1 MYDLVVKNGTVVT
14 ARGVVDTDVAIRG
27 EQIAAVGMEMDGE
40 RVIDAAGCLV
50 LPGSVDPH
58 VHLQMPLAGSVSTD
72 TFESGTIA
80 AICGGTTTVI
90 DFVTP
95 SPGQE
100 LMSSFRQRRQ
110 EADDMVAADYG
121 LHMTIPTWHAKDDY
135 RLADVPD
142 AVNAGCA
149 TFKMYQA
156 YDGMALDDAML
167 LRAMSA
173 VADADGGVVLHS
185 EVGSVIEI
193 LRRAKLRE
201 GQTRAIWHAR
211 TRPAHLEASAV
222 HRAVALSEL
231 ANVQLYIFH
240 VGASEV
246 VQALRQ
252 VRYEGLEIF
261 AETCPHYLLLTADK
275 HLTAPDGELYICSP
289 PLRSEADQ
297 AVLWKALQ
305 DGTINAV
312 STDHCPWT
320 RAEKHQP
327 DFASVPGGVPGIE
340 VKLALI
346 HHFGVV
352 HGALSK
358 ERWVESCCTAP
369 ARLMGLQK
377 KGRISPGCDAD
388 IVIFDPKL
396 KKRISVD
403 TLHERADWTPYD
415 GLELDGWPRTVL
427 LRGHIV
433 VEDSEFV
440 GELRGRYVPRSLR

>member
-1 MYDLVVKNGTVVT
+1 MYDIVIKNGTVVT
-14 ARGVVDTDVAIRG
+14 GRGVVDTDVAIKG
-27 EQIAAVGMEMDGE
+27 EQIAAVGMDMEGE
-40 RVIDAAGCLV
+40 RVIDAAGCLIV
-50 LPGSVDPH
+50 PGSVDPH
-58 VHLQMPLAGSVSTD
+58 VHLQMALSGRVSTD
-72 TFESGTIA
+72 TFETGTIA
-80 AICGGTTTVI
+80 AVCGGTTTVI

-95 SPGQE
+95 STGQG
-100 LMSSFRQRRQ
+100 LLPALRQRRQ
-110 EADDMVAADYG
+110 EADGFVAADYG
-121 LHMTIPTWHAKDDY
+121 LHMTIPTWHAKDVY
-135 RLADVPD
+135 RLTEVPE
-142 AVNAGCA
+142 AVQAGCA

-156 YDGMALDDAML
+156 YDGMELDDVML

-185 EVGSVIEI
+185 EVGPVIDI
-193 LRRAKLRE
+193 LRRDKLRA

-231 ANVQLYIFH
+231 ANVPLYIFH

-246 VQALRQ
+246 VDALRQ

-275 HLTAPDGELYICSP
+275 HLTASDGELYICAP

-305 DGTINAV
+305 DGTINVV

-327 DFASVPGGVPGIE
+327 DFASVPGGIPGIE
-340 VKLALI
+340 AKLALI

-369 ARLMGLQK
+369 ARLMGLQN

-396 KKRISVD
+396 KKRITVD
-403 TLHERADWTPYD
+403 SLHEAADWTPYE
-415 GLELDGWPRTVL
+415 GMELDGWPRTVL
-427 LRGHIV
+427 LRGHIIV
-433 VEDSEFV
+433 DDSEFL
-440 GELRGRYVPRSLR
+440 GELRGQYVARKLY